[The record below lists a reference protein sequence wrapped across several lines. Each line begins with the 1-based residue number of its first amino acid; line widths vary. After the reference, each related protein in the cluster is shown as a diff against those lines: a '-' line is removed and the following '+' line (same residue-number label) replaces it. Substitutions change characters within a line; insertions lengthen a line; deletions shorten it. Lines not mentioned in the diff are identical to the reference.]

1 MVNMDYLDSEVYL
14 WLYLLYLLIGNNYLY
29 DPKVIVMAEKESKKK
44 CTNGIDKKQKQMVL
58 AKVKKPEFRLKLEKS
73 LAC

>member
-44 CTNGIDKKQKQMVL
+44 CTNGIDKKQKQ
-58 AKVKKPEFRLKLEKS
+58 KNGPGEG
-73 LAC
+73 